1 MQKTIQIKRAFRD
14 AIRRG
19 TGRAHLLMRDYP
31 HVNFSLDILKAAVT
45 NYAYDPQ
52 CEKGRGVY
60 IVELINLS
68 ANKQQLISRILRK
81 LVAQQEDTH
90 GLNQLFEI
98 ARLLA
103 QAGHPEARAAFY
115 ERLALGALPEYACIG
130 AYEAVLLDGV
140 EGMKRAA
147 EVIGQVLA
155 ADPEETEET
164 WLLKYAQEENPDVQV
179 EAELEKAA
187 QHNVHI
193 ARYLSAVQET
203 RQRQAQKPP
212 YPSAR
217 GFEFVQQLISGK
229 TRRRL
234 NESTVRALSRSQVR
248 QLADA
253 FRVET
258 NSARQG
264 KFLQVFRHVKYPH
277 GYELLLALAAKPPR
291 RNDRPVQDAIQ
302 ALQFFKAPAIRQFAL
317 QALAT
322 SASPDL
328 YVDLLL
334 NHYRSG
340 DHKLLAQLARQATS
354 ENDIENL
361 ASSFIDIYRKHKTRQ
376 CLEPLRLIYYRMNC
390 GIHRYDVVKTLLEN
404 DVLPNEIREEIVFD
418 SYDDTRKLLTTLQP

>member
-1 MQKTIQIKRAFRD
+1 MQKTIQIKRLFRD

-52 CEKGRGVY
+52 CERGRGMY
-60 IVELINLS
+60 IVELVNLS
-68 ANKQQLISRILRK
+68 TNKQQLINQILRK

-90 GLNQLFEI
+90 GLDQLFEI

-115 ERLALGALPEYACIG
+115 ERLALGALPEYACTG
-130 AYEAVLLDGV
+130 TYEAVLLDGV

-179 EAELEKAA
+179 EAELAKAA
-187 QHNVHI
+187 QHNAHI

-203 RQRQAQKPP
+203 RQRQVQKPP
-212 YPSAR
+212 AR
-217 GFEFVQQLISGK
+217 GFEFIRQSITNKNKQ
-229 TRRRL
+229 RL
-234 NESTVRALSRSQVR
+234 NPRIVKALTQTQVR

-258 NSARQG
+258 NSARQA
-264 KFLQVFRHVKYPH
+264 KYLQVFRHVKYLH
-277 GYELLLALAAKPPR
+277 GYELLLGLAAKPPR

-340 DHKLLAQLARQATS
+340 DHKLLVQLARQATS

-361 ASSFIDIYRKHKTRQ
+361 ATSFIGIYRKHKTRH
-376 CLEPLRLIYYRMNC
+376 CLDPLRLIYYRMNC
-390 GIHRYDVVKTLLEN
+390 GIHRCDVVETLLEN
-404 DVLPNEIREEIVFD
+404 GVLPDEIREEIVFD
-418 SYDDTRKLLTTLQP
+418 SFEDTRELLNSE